1 MSNLEKAKE
10 FIARG
15 EKENAAALLA
25 SMLLTDKNDLE
36 AWLLLGDAVD
46 DPSRR
51 KLCYN
56 QVLKLSPQNVQALS
70 RLRELEGSS
79 AAFPPTEKSEAGEVD
94 DENAVTQP
102 RIKPNFVPV
111 PNFTPPANES
121 KGSAEIVGYVI
132 GGIAAFFVILYVL
145 GTGAYSSTQSNTLCI
160 GLVLLSLI
168 AGIIVVSVSSRG
180 KA

>member
-1 MSNLEKAKE
+1 LL
-10 FIARG
+10 G
-15 EKENAAALLA
+15 EAVDEPSRKKFCYSQALRISPHSTRALIG
-25 SMLLTDKNDLE
+25 LQGLE
-36 AWLLLGDAVD
+36 APYSG
-46 DPSRR
+46 
-51 KLCYN
+51 
-56 QVLKLSPQNVQALS
+56 VQPA
-70 RLRELEGSS
+70 
-79 AAFPPTEKSEAGEVD
+79 TNSEAAETV
-94 DENAVTQP
+94 DENAVTQR

-168 AGIIVVSVSSRG
+168 AGIIVVSVSSKG